1 MKRISLA
8 VAAFAICTMIAASA
22 SAQANVGLRGLG
34 LKAGLVNPENVDAT
48 LGLGLIF
55 DLGTLHPNVAF
66 ESYAGYWSQTED
78 DFGGEFGVR
87 DFAFG
92 AKAKYMFKTSNPTV
106 QPYAGAGLGLHILN
120 AHAESD
126 PVYFGGSLVFPGY
139 SVSDTE
145 TRVGLDLGGGLRI
158 DRGSQ
163 FAFVGEGWFSVV
175 SDVSHFSLMVGA
187 VYMFG
192 R

>member
-1 MKRISLA
+1 M
-8 VAAFAICTMIAASA
+8 VAMAFCTLFAADA
-22 SAQANVGLRGLG
+22 SAQASVSLRGIG
-34 LKAGLVNPENVDAT
+34 LKVGVVNPEDLDAT
-48 LGLGLIF
+48 LGLGLVF

-78 DFGGEFGVR
+78 AYGAEFGVR
-87 DFAFG
+87 DFSFG

-106 QPYAGAGLGLHILN
+106 QPYAGGGLGLHFMN
-120 AHAESD
+120 AHADVD
-126 PVYFGGSLVFPGY
+126 PVYFGGTLVFPGS

-145 TRVGLDLGGGLRI
+145 TKLGVDLGGGLRI

-163 FAFVGEGWFSVV
+163 FSFFGEGWFSIV
-175 SDVSHFSLMVGA
+175 SDISQFSLMVGA
-187 VYMFG
+187 EYMFG

>member
-1 MKRISLA
+1 MKRVSA
-8 VAAFAICTMIAASA
+8 VMVAMAFCTLFAADA
-22 SAQANVGLRGLG
+22 SAQASVSLRGIG
-34 LKAGLVNPENVDAT
+34 LKVGVVNPEDLDAT
-48 LGLGLIF
+48 LGLGLVF

-78 DFGGEFGVR
+78 AYGAEFGVR
-87 DFAFG
+87 DFSFG

-106 QPYAGAGLGLHILN
+106 QPYAGGGLGLHFMN
-120 AHAESD
+120 AHADVD
-126 PVYFGGSLVFPGY
+126 PVYFGGTLVFPGS

-145 TRVGLDLGGGLRI
+145 TKLGVDLGGGLRI

-163 FAFVGEGWFSVV
+163 FSFFGEGWFSIV
-175 SDVSHFSLMVGA
+175 SDISQFSLMVGA
-187 VYMFG
+187 EYMFG

>member
-1 MKRISLA
+1 MKRFTLVMAVLA
-8 VAAFAICTMIAASA
+8 VCMLTATTASA
-22 SAQANVGLRGLG
+22 AANVAMRGIG

-48 LGLGLIF
+48 LGMGLIM
-55 DLGTLHPNVAF
+55 DMGTLHPKVAF
-66 ESYAGYWSQTED
+66 ESYAGYWSQTQDE
-78 DFGGEFGVR
+78 FGTEFGVR
-87 DFAFG
+87 DFSFG
-92 AKAKYMFKTSNPTV
+92 ARAKYMFTTSNPTV

-120 AHAESD
+120 AHAEF
-126 PVYFGGSLVFPGY
+126 PPTYFGGTLIYPGS

-145 TRVGLDLGGGLRI
+145 VDLGLDLGGGLRI
-158 DRGSQ
+158 DRGQQ
-163 FAFVGEGWFSVV
+163 FAFVGEGWFSIV